1 MKGYSG
7 LFELRIKQGSNIFR
21 LFYFF
26 EKERVVII
34 TSGFVKK
41 EQKTD
46 KR

>member
-1 MKGYSG
+1 M
-7 LFELRIKQGSNIFR
+7 FR

-46 KR
+46 KDELIRAFKLMKTYKGE